1 MAATK
6 RAVAQIASSRDRQL
20 SRSADAPASAGGAPK
35 GPPGEVRLPATAA
48 TVVAIGLYG
57 TLPDQMLGV
66 ARLAVAGL
74 LIVLL
79 LPLVVANPH
88 RMTREDRRLRLLS
101 LAFAVLVLLANTAAF
116 ATLVDRLVSG
126 HARSGTSLLL
136 AALQV
141 WLVNIVAFGLLYW
154 ELDRGGPVTRS
165 TAARAKLPD
174 ADWRFSQDEN
184 ADTSVE
190 VARGAA
196 KKSDW
201 RPRFIDYLY
210 LSTTNSTAFSPTDTM
225 PLSPRAK
232 LLMGVQ
238 SIEALLI
245 SVLVIARGVSL
256 LH

>member
-1 MAATK
+1 M
-6 RAVAQIASSRDRQL
+6 
-20 SRSADAPASAGGAPK
+20 SRSSGSATAVGAPSK
-35 GPPGEVRLPATAA
+35 GRPGEVRLPATVA
-48 TVVAIGLYG
+48 TVIAIGLYG
-57 TLPDQMLGV
+57 TLPNQMLGV
-66 ARLAVAGL
+66 ARFVVAGL
-74 LIVLL
+74 LVVLL
-79 LPLVVANPH
+79 VPLVVANPH
-88 RMTREDRRLRLLS
+88 RMNRDDRRLRLLS
-101 LAFAVLVLLANTAAF
+101 LGFAVLVLLANTAAF
-116 ATLVDRLVSG
+116 VTLVQKLVSG
-126 HARSGTSLLL
+126 HAHSGTLLLL

-141 WLVNIVAFGLLYW
+141 WLVNIIGFGLLYW

-165 TAARAKLPD
+165 TATRSKLPD

-184 ADTSVE
+184 DDTSAE

-196 KKSDW
+196 KNSDW

-232 LLMGVQ
+232 LLMGLE